1 MGIMAYQQCIIPNC
15 GEKYDFGEV
24 ITECRKCGNLL
35 DVKYEW
41 NRINYP
47 KELRFYENRRGNI
60 GFIFDRSGVWRFREL
75 LPFVNIEN
83 EQTFSRQIV
92 SLDGAEGHTTPYHTS
107 FVGKYVIGKI
117 FRNKDGKM
125 RIVPDNELSK
135 KEVDFIYNNFYIQFE
150 GTNPS
155 GSFKDNGLTAAFTH
169 ANMLGIK
176 KAVCASTGNTSA
188 SLAAYA
194 RNSGILQGFILF
206 GEGRIAYGK
215 LSQGLEYGAT
225 TIQIEGDFDD
235 AMAIVQ
241 ELARKKG
248 IYIMN
253 SVNPFRLEGQKT
265 IMYRVLEGLNWQA
278 PDWIILP
285 AGNLG
290 NGSAF
295 GKAFM
300 ELYELELIKKIP
312 RIVMVNSTG
321 APTLEML
328 YNEKKLRWN
337 SGIVDDKIIDNYY
350 KFMKENNIK
359 ARTVASA
366 IEINHPVNLK
376 KALRTLE
383 FTNGLVRKATD
394 EEILDAKAIIG
405 LNGLFGC
412 EPASAA
418 SVAGA
423 KLLYEEGLINHD
435 DIVVCI
441 ATGHQ
446 LKDPVA
452 TVGYHTEGIDEE
464 IDKKFKSFGI
474 KERKF
479 ANKPLKVR
487 KNIDEVIDIIIK

>member
-1 MGIMAYQQCIIPNC
+1 M
-15 GEKYDFGEV
+15 
-24 ITECRKCGNLL
+24 
-35 DVKYEW
+35 
-41 NRINYP
+41 
-47 KELRFYENRRGNI
+47 
-60 GFIFDRSGVWRFREL
+60 
-75 LPFVNIEN
+75 
-83 EQTFSRQIV
+83 
-92 SLDGAEGHTTPYHTS
+92 
-107 FVGKYVIGKI
+107 GKYVIGKI
-117 FRNKDGKM
+117 FKDKNGKM
-125 RIVPDNELSK
+125 RIIPDKDLSK
-135 KEVDFIYNNFYIQFE
+135 KELDFIYNNFYIQFE

-169 ANMLGIK
+169 ANMIGIT

-194 RNSGILQGFILF
+194 RNSGILQGFIIF

-215 LSQGLEYGAT
+215 LSQGLEYGAK

-235 AMAIVQ
+235 AMEIVQ
-241 ELARKKG
+241 EMARKRG
-248 IYIMN
+248 VYIMN
-253 SVNPFRLEGQKT
+253 SINPFRLEGQKT

-285 AGNLG
+285 GGNLG

-321 APTLEML
+321 APTLDVL

-337 SGIVDDKIIDNYY
+337 NGNVDDKIINDYYNY
-350 KFMKENNIK
+350 MKEHNIK
-359 ARTVASA
+359 ARTIASA

-383 FTNGLVRKATD
+383 FTNGLVRKVTD
-394 EEILDAKAIIG
+394 EESLDAKAIIG

-418 SVAGA
+418 AVAGA
-423 KLLYEEGLINHD
+423 KVLYEEGLIGLD
-435 DIVVCI
+435 EIVVCI

-446 LKDPVA
+446 LKDPIA
-452 TVGYHTEGIDEE
+452 TVGYHTEGVNEE
-464 IDKKFKSFGI
+464 IDEKFRKFGI

-479 ANKPLKVR
+479 ANKPIKVHR
-487 KNIDEVIDIIIK
+487 VVEEVVDIITRS